1 MPTRKFTQTTAHG
14 FAADSRRVAGQSRA
28 ADPAIVPVEGPRA
41 SGGAD
46 GKARGIIR
54 SAQDET
60 TADTGAAGTG
70 TAGVRASGTDG
81 AGTRAPY
88 GTNNEQLPER
98 LQEALRRLVFDFG
111 TESELSRRQEIR
123 RIKQAHQFWRGLQY
137 LWWDERD
144 QNWHLPFEQKMME
157 GSSLEDLPRYEFVT
171 NIYQAFGLSLIAV
184 LSQDVPR
191 VRFFPAS
198 AQAEEDVAAARAAT
212 EVAGLVERNNRIGN
226 LIGDE
231 AFNLWTDGKA
241 GAYVRFVVDGQR
253 FGFHPET
260 EIGMREVRVGGDV
273 YVCPDCGAETAAAI
287 ERANAKRDP
296 SGATRL
302 QDDSG
307 FDGATTSTGTAG
319 VFGEGEETPK
329 LGSASNS
336 GAEPPHS
343 TGAISGGNSRQEK
356 TDPSVALLH
365 QDDNPDRIVACAEC
379 GALLSEED
387 FVAAETI
394 TVPAAQTRLRVP
406 NGQEVI
412 TIVGGL
418 ELKTPPWANEMAEY
432 PYLQWNMEVHKA
444 RLRAA
449 YPHAADKIGSP
460 VAASMQ
466 EYERLARLAQSQGG
480 PMTEG
485 GDYNINLI
493 TFQRTWLRPWA
504 FFALDDK
511 ALRDELLQLFPDGAY
526 AAFAGDVYCESRNE
540 NMDDHWRVLHA
551 LPGDGSSGR
560 PALGDAL
567 ISVQERFNTLSNLQ
581 IETYEYGIPPIYA
594 DSEVLDFDSLQSQ
607 TAEPGAHYPARA
619 KPGQSLASGF
629 FQPEAASVPPD
640 LAEHAANLMGPVA
653 QFLTGAFP
661 ALFGGAM
668 SNNDTAAGYSMARD
682 QAMGRIGLVWRR
694 MKFFHADVMG
704 LAVDCFR
711 RNRPNDVEVTLLG
724 AGAAFESKWIHLA
737 DLKGNLFSYPETD
750 EQYPTLWAQQRGVL
764 LQLMGSPDP
773 QIQAM
778 LSNPENLALA
788 KRLIGLEE
796 LVIPDEESRTKQYRE
811 IAQMV
816 GEAPIVARS
825 NGSSNVIPNP
835 APTPSV
841 GAGGEGSAVSGANE
855 NQKQVPRTPPRAPA
869 SAGEEKSTRDSA
881 RNDNAWVSRED
892 IELTLPSIMPDQF
905 ADNHAVELEACMRW
919 FSSDAGQVAKIEA
932 PAGYANVRAHA
943 MFHRE
948 YLLKQQQQA
957 AQEQQ
962 VAAPTTRARR

>member
-1 MPTRKFTQTTAHG
+1 MSTQKSTQTSPSSTLQPG
-14 FAADSRRVAGQSRA
+14 AAQQDTQQAN
-28 ADPAIVPVEGPRA
+28 PAIVPIEGSRTIDN
-41 SGGAD
+41 GEGE
-46 GKARGIIR
+46 
-54 SAQDET
+54 SA
-60 TADTGAAGTG
+60 
-70 TAGVRASGTDG
+70 VP
-81 AGTRAPY
+81 PY
-88 GTNNEQLPER
+88 GLNNEQLPER
-98 LQEALRRLVFDFG
+98 LQEALRRLVLQFG

-123 RIKQAHQFWRGLQY
+123 RMKQAHQFWRGLQY

-144 QNWHLPFEQKMME
+144 QNWHLPFEQKIMDN
-157 GSSLEDLPRYEFVT
+157 SSLEDLPRYEFVT

-198 AQAEEDVAAARAAT
+198 AQAEEDVAAAKAAT

-226 LIGDE
+226 LLVDE
-231 AFNLWTDGKA
+231 AFNLWTDGKV

-273 YVCPDCGAETAAAI
+273 YVCPECGAATAA
-287 ERANAKRDP
+287 
-296 SGATRL
+296 
-302 QDDSG
+302 
-307 FDGATTSTGTAG
+307 STGQAG
-319 VFGEGEETPK
+319 SKEQIPHPRLPEPIDRVRDDNSW
-329 LGSASNS
+329 GSAS
-336 GAEPPHS
+336 
-343 TGAISGGNSRQEK
+343 
-356 TDPSVALLH
+356 
-365 QDDNPDRIVACAEC
+365 ACSQC
-379 GALLSEED
+379 GALLNEED

-394 TVPAAQTRLRVP
+394 TVPTAQARLRVP

-418 ELKTPPWANEMAEY
+418 ELKTPPWANDMAEY
-432 PYLQWNMEVHKA
+432 PYLQWNMEVHMA

-449 YPHAADKIGSP
+449 YPHAADKIGPP
-460 VAASMQ
+460 VAQSMQ

-480 PMTEG
+480 PLTEG
-485 GDYNINLI
+485 GDFNINLI

-511 ALRDELLQLFPDGAY
+511 PLRDEMLQLFPDGAY
-526 AAFAGDVYCESRNE
+526 VALAGDVYCESRNE
-540 NMDDHWRVLHA
+540 NMDDHWRVMHA

-560 PALGDAL
+560 PALGDSL

-581 IETYEYGIPPIYA
+581 VETYEYGIPPIYA

-619 KPGQSLASGF
+619 KPGQSLAAGF
-629 FQPEAASVPPD
+629 FQPQAASVPPD

-661 ALFGGAM
+661 ALFGGSMA
-668 SNNDTAAGYSMARD
+668 NNDTAAGYSMARD

-694 MKFFHADVMG
+694 MKFFHADVML

-711 RNRPNDVEVTLLG
+711 KNRPTDVEVTLLG
-724 AGAAFESKWIHLA
+724 VGAAFESKWIRLA

-750 EQYPTLWAQQRGVL
+750 EQYPTLWAQQRAVL

-773 QIQAM
+773 QMQAM
-778 LSNPENLALA
+778 LASPENLALV

-796 LVIPDEESRTKQYRE
+796 LAIPDEESRTKQYRE
-811 IAQMV
+811 IAQLV
-816 GEAPIVARS
+816 AEAPVVVRS
-825 NGSSNVIPNP
+825 DASGNVGVSAAKLPDSGGSTNGRR
-835 APTPSV
+835 
-841 GAGGEGSAVSGANE
+841 GSG
-855 NQKQVPRTPPRAPA
+855 T
-869 SAGEEKSTRDSA
+869 T
-881 RNDNAWVSRED
+881 NADAD
-892 IELTLPSIMPDQF
+892 IELTLPSIMPDEF

-948 YLLKQQQQA
+948 YLLTQQRQAMQMQQTG
-957 AQEQQ
+957 
-962 VAAPTTRARR
+962 APTPPRKRS